1 MKVQDY
7 LNQKSTAFELL
18 THSET
23 FDAQHMAQAV
33 HVPGAQVAKTVVLQ
47 LDNGYRFAV
56 AVLPATHQIDFKRV
70 SEMLGG
76 AAVELITKEQLAK
89 HCLDCE
95 LGAIPPFGNLYGMM
109 TLLDEALMQN
119 DDITFEGNRHCESI
133 RMKLKDFIEL
143 EHPLT
148 GAFAIPRK

>member
-7 LNQKSTAFELL
+7 LNQQGRKFELL

-23 FDAQHMAQAV
+23 FDAQHMAEAV

-47 LDNGYRFAV
+47 LDQGYRFAV
-56 AVLPATHQIDFKRV
+56 AVLPATHQIDFKLI
-70 SEMLGG
+70 SQMLGG

-109 TLLDEALMQN
+109 TLLDESLTQH
-119 DDITFEGNRHCESI
+119 DEITFEGNRHCESI
-133 RMKLKDFIEL
+133 RMKLQDFIEL
-143 EHPLT
+143 EQPLT
-148 GAFAIPRK
+148 GVFAIPRE